1 MQLFDNI
8 KIWAKNS
15 IVDDIIIFAL
25 IIAIIENIAQN
36 TIKLNEENSFKFF
49 IGIFLYV
56 FIGYLLNYTYNNYSF
71 GVLNIIWSSIS
82 IILAILIGYM
92 FYNEPINRWKILGL
106 ISAIMAIYFMYRA
119 DDKNIT

>member
-119 DDKNIT
+119 DNKNIT

>member
-8 KIWAKNS
+8 KNWAKNS
-15 IVDDIIIFAL
+15 IVDDILIFAL

-71 GVLNIIWSSIS
+71 GILNIIWSSIS

-92 FYNEPINRWKILGL
+92 FYDEPINIWKILGL

-119 DDKNIT
+119 DK